1 MGSLLSTGNRIQ
13 RLFNKATYAG
23 MIDISVAHYLSPK
36 SIKISNLE
44 GLSINNSLR
53 SLSSIGRILLLIR
66 SPQWRFQSNRHNLE
80 RQSYLSPA
88 ANAIDPFKS
97 GKLLLKPP
105 GIFFGCGDHLF
116 NGRIN
121 GIRSF
126 PPGLLR
132 SPETAQVPLQDP
144 QQFPRQGPLAP
155 EGSPRPQ
162 GCHPSTRK
170 YPDWPCP
177 G

>member
-1 MGSLLSTGNRIQ
+1 VLN
-13 RLFNKATYAG
+13 
-23 MIDISVAHYLSPK
+23 
-36 SIKISNLE
+36 
-44 GLSINNSLR
+44 INNSLR

-66 SPQWRFQSNRHNLE
+66 SPQWRRQRNRYNSE
-80 RQSYLSPA
+80 RQVCPSPA
-88 ANAIDPFKS
+88 DKPIDPFKS
-97 GKLLLKPP
+97 GKLLLKPLE
-105 GIFFGCGDHLF
+105 IFLGRGDHLF
-116 NGRIN
+116 NGLIN

-144 QQFPRQGPLAP
+144 QQFPGQGPLAP
-155 EGSPRPQ
+155 AGSPRPQ